1 MTLDN
6 LGTEKFSWD
15 LGIFYSDLI
24 DPRLDADIATLA
36 EMIKTFNLNHKG
48 KLREALS
55 QAIIDLA
62 EIRMLESKISVYLFL
77 KQSLNTAE
85 AKVKTKMA
93 EADRIIS
100 TASG

>member
-48 KLREALS
+48 KLRETESRAERWLELTEKTFNFATYAR
-55 QAIIDLA
+55 QAFIA
-62 EIRMLESKISVYLFL
+62 AKGQVGLEL
-77 KQSLNTAE
+77 KKEMPKL
-85 AKVKTKMA
+85 KH
-93 EADRIIS
+93 
-100 TASG
+100 